1 MAAAKRFLN
10 ERWAKVANV
19 FWKRNI
25 MIAAALM
32 DGMLYTGLAIV
43 MLVGTVMMV
52 MGVVA
57 EK

>member
-1 MAAAKRFLN
+1 LN

>member
-1 MAAAKRFLN
+1 
-10 ERWAKVANV
+10 
-19 FWKRNI
+19 